1 MSVKE
6 SYAGKINRKLNKK
19 LHVIDVAA
27 GRAPADLVLKNASYV
42 NVFSHQI
49 CSGDIAVAECSPEGM
64 RVERPGPA
72 GPFVCAANLFH
83 SDLAVPLPPGLD
95 SWRAAE
101 RYDTMRRVLEREG
114 ETLALSDV
122 QALLAGRKGFLCQY
136 DRAAGRDTVWSAACD
151 LTRRRC
157 LLAEGNPGRTAF
169 REIPFPVE
177 RGDSRP

>member
-1 MSVKE
+1 MPP
-6 SYAGKINRKLNKK
+6 GT
-19 LHVIDVAA
+19 
-27 GRAPADLVLKNASYV
+27 
-42 NVFSHQI
+42 
-49 CSGDIAVAECSPEGM
+49 AVAECSPEGM

-83 SDLAVPLPPGLD
+83 SDLAVPRRPGLD

-151 LTRRRC
+151 LTRRA
-157 LLAEGNPGRTAF
+157 LPAGGGQPGADGL
-169 REIPFPVE
+169 PGDSLPSGA
-177 RGDSRP
+177 GDSRP

>member
-1 MSVKE
+1 MPPGTLPWRSAARRGCGWSV
-6 SYAGKINRKLNKK
+6 
-19 LHVIDVAA
+19 
-27 GRAPADLVLKNASYV
+27 PA
-42 NVFSHQI
+42 
-49 CSGDIAVAECSPEGM
+49 
-64 RVERPGPA
+64 RPGP
-72 GPFVCAANLFH
+72 FICAANLFH

-101 RYDTMRRVLEREG
+101 RYDTMRRVLEWEG

-157 LLAEGNPGRTAF
+157 LLAEGNPADGL
-169 REIPFPVE
+169 P
-177 RGDSRP
+177 GDSLPSGAGGQPPLTPAARLHTIERNLTKRRG

>member
-1 MSVKE
+1 MVLRLLAE
-6 SYAGKINRKLNKK
+6 TC
-19 LHVIDVAA
+19 AA
-27 GRAPADLVLKNASYV
+27 VPEALDRLRVLPLASCQTLTLADAA
-42 NVFSHQI
+42 
-49 CSGDIAVAECSPEGM
+49 GDIAVAACSPEGM
-64 RVERPGPA
+64 RVEPSRPRRDPSSA
-72 GPFVCAANLFH
+72 AANLFH

-114 ETLALSDV
+114 ETLALSGV

>member
-1 MSVKE
+1 MRWLPLLLFLLLPALAE
-6 SYAGKINRKLNKK
+6 ER
-19 LHVIDVAA
+19 VIK
-27 GRAPADLVLKNASYV
+27 VL
-42 NVFSHQI
+42 
-49 CSGDIAVAECSPEGM
+49 E
-64 RVERPGPA
+64 
-72 GPFVCAANLFH
+72 
-83 SDLAVPLPPGLD
+83 
-95 SWRAAE
+95 AE
-101 RYDTMRRVLEREG
+101 RLELRQEGGEEVYVLVGEPVRLEREG